1 MKMQRQALEVT
12 IAELSH
18 LIATLLDEQARIR
31 ETTKI
36 EIDWPHRY
44 EQRFIVPI
52 INETGES
59 DKWRIE
65 GGKNAV

>member
-1 MKMQRQALEVT
+1 MKMQRQALEVS

-36 EIDWPHRY
+36 EQDWPDRY
-44 EQRFIVPI
+44 NQRFIISI
-52 INETGES
+52 INQTGES
-59 DKWRIE
+59 DKWKIE
-65 GGKNAV
+65 SEKNAL